1 MLISKK
7 SVRKSSLFGSRFR
20 DGSGTDFPVRQYL
33 RCREDLFSGIIH
45 AGLTVVFLL
54 TLLAFTRSLGALF
67 DHHGAGLSPWYRHF
81 TLGLMVFFMLSVLR
95 RLYYKVRDLW
105 EIRGEMN
112 RLQGE
117 FRQDYPDSR

>member
-1 MLISKK
+1 
-7 SVRKSSLFGSRFR
+7 
-20 DGSGTDFPVRQYL
+20 
-33 RCREDLFSGIIH
+33 
-45 AGLTVVFLL
+45 
-54 TLLAFTRSLGALF
+54 
-67 DHHGAGLSPWYRHF
+67 
-81 TLGLMVFFMLSVLR
+81 MVFFMLSVLR